1 MGISLKD
8 FGSFAVG
15 AIEEDKKN
23 TLQRFTIRNEELQ
36 ANRASLIKRKDA
48 RYKKDIEAYDAEKKK
63 YDTLKSAASNLKD
76 GTINPRTYAAQ
87 YLITTLEDN
96 FTKLP
101 DDEQEKMIT
110 KLASSGK
117 TSDFTVKGNA
127 DEIEKKYTMQEVNI
141 NKVTAKALEDARG
154 DSFLIKKI
162 IGESNSAKKDLAT
175 QVETAL
181 KANEN
186 VLTTKSISGEDSSLV
201 GIPLTG
207 KDGGVGDINSIMK
220 YNGGKWLAQYDKAVI
235 KAEYNGVTQDKTI
248 QGLISTGSF
257 KEFDT
262 SAFVK
267 KEDGQVV
274 GWTQSGDGFVNGYE
288 QTYKALH
295 DELDNKK
302 GIIKSFNFNN
312 IIGGADI
319 NTSKLN
325 DKTNAIIAQRAS
337 KNKIDGNDV
346 FSMLPIGVVGTE
358 NELYYNGKGIQLNNE
373 QMSKALIIY
382 NNFVK
387 EQAIALVKSRD
398 TGIFDPQ
405 SDENFI
411 DAYNEIQA
419 NMSRNRIN
427 GTETNLAYTFK
438 EKLLKDLNMSLPA
451 PSNKG
456 KEDMNLSDNTSK
468 ENKTVIEGT
477 DIPILPYEELSESYK
492 KQLIKNGMTEADYRD
507 YYKRKTQKTKPDA
520 NTTAIKKEKEPKVEG
535 SVLSYTSNGK
545 DKSIDFSKLDEN
557 DVKQLEIKN
566 PNIYKKYMT
575 WNDKNTEIM
584 KDVQAPIKGG
594 LNSADF
600 QSKHKMFKETYLK
613 SIGR

>member
-15 AIEEDKKN
+15 AIEKDREN
-23 TLQRFTIRNEELQ
+23 TLQKFTIRNEELQ

-127 DEIEKKYTMQEVNI
+127 DEIEKKYAMQEANI

-154 DSFLIKKI
+154 DSFLIKQI
-162 IGESNSAKKDLAT
+162 IGKSNSAKKDLAT

-207 KDGGVGDINSIMK
+207 STGEEYASILK
-220 YNGGKWLAQYDKAVI
+220 YNKGKWLEQYNTAV
-235 KAEYNGVTQDKTI
+235 KSSEYNGVTQDKTI
-248 QGLISTGSF
+248 QGLITTGSF

-295 DELDNKK
+295 DGLDNKK
-302 GIIKSFNFNN
+302 GIIKSFNFNKL
-312 IIGGADI
+312 IGGADI
-319 NTSKLN
+319 NLS
-325 DKTNAIIAQRAS
+325 
-337 KNKIDGNDV
+337 
-346 FSMLPIGVVGTE
+346 
-358 NELYYNGKGIQLNNE
+358 
-373 QMSKALIIY
+373 LIHI
-382 NNFVK
+382 
-387 EQAIALVKSRD
+387 
-398 TGIFDPQ
+398 
-405 SDENFI
+405 
-411 DAYNEIQA
+411 
-419 NMSRNRIN
+419 
-427 GTETNLAYTFK
+427 
-438 EKLLKDLNMSLPA
+438 
-451 PSNKG
+451 
-456 KEDMNLSDNTSK
+456 
-468 ENKTVIEGT
+468 
-477 DIPILPYEELSESYK
+477 
-492 KQLIKNGMTEADYRD
+492 
-507 YYKRKTQKTKPDA
+507 
-520 NTTAIKKEKEPKVEG
+520 
-535 SVLSYTSNGK
+535 
-545 DKSIDFSKLDEN
+545 
-557 DVKQLEIKN
+557 
-566 PNIYKKYMT
+566 
-575 WNDKNTEIM
+575 
-584 KDVQAPIKGG
+584 
-594 LNSADF
+594 
-600 QSKHKMFKETYLK
+600 
-613 SIGR
+613 